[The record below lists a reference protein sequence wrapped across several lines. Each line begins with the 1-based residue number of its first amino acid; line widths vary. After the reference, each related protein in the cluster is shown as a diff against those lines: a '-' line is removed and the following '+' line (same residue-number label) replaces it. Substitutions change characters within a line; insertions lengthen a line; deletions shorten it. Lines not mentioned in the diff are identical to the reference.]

1 MADNTALS
9 PEPYPY
15 TSIRDIEID
24 EIDWLR
30 WQKLVNTVADMFN
43 APAAFINQANQ
54 KGIETL
60 VASEKP
66 ETHYSPG
73 GFVPFDCNIYCHHV
87 VRRAT
92 SLYVQDASTDPQWQ
106 TNPEYIDDQ
115 YVSYLGLPIFWP
127 DGNAFGTLCV
137 MDTKTTDYPSQ
148 YLDVLAVIRDVINS
162 DLSHF
167 YKENQLLTLSYTDPL
182 TKIYNRRG
190 FCDLVAQNRELA
202 RRLNRQLVLIYL
214 DIDDFKPI
222 NDDHGHHIGDHVLKN
237 FADSLK
243 NNCRSCDLVGR
254 WGGDEFIVLIYA
266 EDEHKINSF
275 FERLNKALMQLQDTP
290 SFHYSYGLVPI
301 PASCDIELPTLI
313 ANADSAM
320 YKNKHKN

>member
-1 MADNTALS
+1 MTDKNALS

-15 TSIRDIEID
+15 TSIRDIEIE

-30 WQKLVNTVADMFN
+30 WQKLVNTVANMFK

-54 KGIETL
+54 KGIEIL
-60 VASEKP
+60 VASQKP
-66 ETHYSPG
+66 DTHYSPG

-87 VRRAT
+87 VRKAT
-92 SLYVQDASTDPQWQ
+92 SLYVPDASIDPQWQ
-106 TNPEYIDDQ
+106 SNPEYIDDK

-127 DGNAFGTLCV
+127 DGNTFGTLCV
-137 MDTKTTDYPSQ
+137 MDTKTTDYPRQ

-167 YKENQLLTLSYTDPL
+167 YRENQLLTLSYTDPL

-202 RRLNRQLVLIYL
+202 RRLNRQLILIYL
-214 DIDDFKPI
+214 DIDNFKPI
-222 NDDHGHHIGDHVLKN
+222 NDEHGHDIGDKVLKS
-237 FADSLK
+237 FARCLK

-254 WGGDEFIVLIYA
+254 WGGDEFILLIYA
-266 EDEHKINSF
+266 EDESNISSF
-275 FERLNKALMQLQDTP
+275 FDRLNTAMAELQETP
-290 SFHYSYGLVPI
+290 KFTYSYGLVPI
-301 PASCDIELPTLI
+301 PANCDIELSPLI
-313 ANADSAM
+313 VEADEAM
-320 YKNKHKN
+320 YKNKRKS